1 MNSNRDTSNPMVGNP
16 KPGSAPRWNRWRIAR
31 WSAPALLLLVPLVAM
46 QFSPE
51 WNWTPF
57 DFVALGV
64 ILYGAVLTYELVA
77 RRAVPTAY
85 RAAVGVAVG
94 TGVLLLWV
102 NGAVGIIGD
111 GPVNLLYFGVP
122 AIGIIGAFVAGLEP
136 RGMARTLFVM
146 ALGQMLVPV
155 LALVIW
161 NPPFAP
167 GVLPV
172 FVLNGIFAGLWLTSA
187 ELFRRA
193 ASPAQTASPA

>member
-1 MNSNRDTSNPMVGNP
+1 MNTNLDGSNPLAENP
-16 KPGSAPRWNRWRIAR
+16 KPNGGRHWSRWRIAR
-31 WSAPALLLLVPLVAM
+31 WTAPALLLLVPLVAR
-46 QFSPE
+46 QFSQE

-57 DFVALGV
+57 DFVAMGV

-77 RRAVPTAY
+77 RKAVTIAY

-122 AIGIIGAFVAGLEP
+122 ALGIIGAFVASLEP
-136 RGMARTLFVM
+136 RGMARALFVM
-146 ALGQMLVPV
+146 ALAQLLVPV
-155 LALVIW
+155 LALVLW

-167 GVLPV
+167 GVRPV
-172 FVLNGIFAGLWLTSA
+172 FVLNGVFAGLWLTSA